1 MLRDSVN
8 KDVEGEHMRGSERTA
23 SWGPRRA
30 HLLDQHIDDGG
41 DEQGDED
48 APVGQHRQDDDGPRE
63 DDGDD
68 EGDEE
73 DEEVRHQTV
82 ADLQTQVIGRVREPH
97 GSPVLQ

>member
-1 MLRDSVN
+1 
-8 KDVEGEHMRGSERTA
+8 MRTWKGNTCGRASEPQA
-23 SWGPRRA
+23 GGPGA
-30 HLLDQHIDDGG
+30 HLLDQHVDDGR

-82 ADLQTQVIGRVREPH
+82 ADLQTQVVGRVREPH